1 MWIKKAAN
9 HLGLNPDNFSTHSC
23 RIGGATAAWRAKMSV
38 TWIMQRGFWLTLAGI
53 LPYLRRHADDDA
65 GVADV
70 FLGHENPRAADDKT
84 SAEELLTLEQERAS
98 RPPAGD
104 SDSDS
109 DDDYEPDSDCD
120 SD

>member
-1 MWIKKAAN
+1 M
-9 HLGLNPDNFSTHSC
+9 PTTM
-23 RIGGATAAWRAKMSV
+23 RAWRTFS
-38 TWIMQRGFWLTLAGI
+38 
-53 LPYLRRHADDDA
+53 
-65 GVADV
+65 
-70 FLGHENPRAADDKT
+70 LGENPRAADKT
-84 SAEELLTLEQERAS
+84 SAEELLTLEQERSS

>member
-1 MWIKKAAN
+1 M
-9 HLGLNPDNFSTHSC
+9 
-23 RIGGATAAWRAKMSV
+23 
-38 TWIMQRGFWLTLAGI
+38 
-53 LPYLRRHADDDA
+53 RRHADDDA

-70 FLGHENPRAADDKT
+70 FLGHENPRAADKM
-84 SAEELLTLEQERAS
+84 SAEELLTLEQERSS

-109 DDDYEPDSDCD
+109 DDDYKPDSDCKD

>member
-1 MWIKKAAN
+1 MRRKRSQQRARRARSHGARRAGRAARREVLQR
-9 HLGLNPDNFSTHSC
+9 LGN
-23 RIGGATAAWRAKMSV
+23 
-38 TWIMQRGFWLTLAGI
+38 
-53 LPYLRRHADDDA
+53 ADDDA

-70 FLGHENPRAADDKT
+70 FLGHENPRAADKT
-84 SAEELLTLEQERAS
+84 SAEELLTLEQERSS